1 MKKLYLYKIMLG
13 MFYCILFVI
22 GTIPFVSW
30 VLCSALLSEREYPS
44 ELKSYEKTEK
54 ILIFWSA
61 GVGSIALLL
70 VYSYFIV

>member
-1 MKKLYLYKIMLG
+1 MKKLYYKMILWI
-13 MFYCILFVI
+13 FYCILFVI

-70 VYSYFIV
+70 VYSYFTV